1 MKINFYRKLF
11 TVLNGTN
18 KIKITVFVLSL
29 FILLFLIS
37 FTLNEPN
44 TNNKLEISSNIQ
56 NPIKVLIIDFEDYPG
71 TPQSGN
77 IFTSIFMDVLME
89 LTEDRYIPIGR
100 NKINE
105 ISQKIDLEQA
115 DLVNEYNGIQ
125 IGKLAGA
132 DAVILGQVTLWE
144 KGTLFR
150 QAVVGYT
157 ARCISTETGKVL
169 WSSSFSKAIWK
180 NRLEQRKPEIIAK
193 DVAFI
198 GLSSIKDRFMEAQ
211 EEILYV
217 KDNVTPSYIFEKK
230 SDVDK
235 NIPVNTRHYPYR
247 FALIVGNEDYSSYQ
261 PNLSSEINVD
271 FARNDASAFKE
282 YSQKVLGIPETNILF
297 LLDATSGQINQ
308 MLGKLNLIAK
318 YSQEQSELFFYY
330 AGHGLP
336 DEITKEPYIIPVD
349 VSGKDVTLG
358 IKLADIYTKLTEY
371 PCKRVTV
378 FLDACFSGGGRSEGL
393 LATRGVK
400 ITPKSNQL
408 EGNLIVFSSC
418 SEEQSSLPF
427 KDKEHGFFTY
437 YLLKK
442 LQESKGDI
450 TYEDL
455 SNYLIDNISLQ
466 SVLINDKEQIP
477 QTNISQNLQNE
488 WKTWKLNE

>member
-1 MKINFYRKLF
+1 MVLERLHKIN
-11 TVLNGTN
+11 
-18 KIKITVFVLSL
+18 ISVFVLSL
-29 FILLFLIS
+29 FILFFLIS
-37 FTLNEPN
+37 FTLNESN
-44 TNNKLEISSNIQ
+44 SNNNELELSTNIE
-56 NPIKVLIIDFEDYPG
+56 NPIKVLVFDFEDDPE
-71 TPQSGN
+71 TPKSGN

-89 LTEDRYIPIGR
+89 LTEGRYIPIER

-105 ISQKIDLEQA
+105 ISQKFDLELA
-115 DLVNEYNGIQ
+115 DLVDEDNSKK
-125 IGKLAGA
+125 IGRLAGA
-132 DAVILGQVTLWE
+132 DAVILGKITLWE
-144 KGTLFR
+144 KGTFFT

-157 ARCISTETGKVL
+157 ARCISIKTGKVL
-169 WSSSFSKAIWK
+169 WYSSCSETIWK

-193 DVAFI
+193 EVAFI
-198 GLSSIKDRFMEAQ
+198 GLSSIKDRLMEAQ
-211 EEILYV
+211 EEILLA
-217 KDNVTPSYIFEKK
+217 KNNSTPSYIFEKK

-235 NIPVNTRHYPYR
+235 NISVNTRQYPYR

-271 FARNDASAFKE
+271 YARNDASAFKE
-282 YSQKVLGIPETNILF
+282 YSQKILGIPEINILF
-297 LLDATSGQINQ
+297 LLDATSGQMNQ
-308 MLGKLNLIAK
+308 MIAKLNLIAK
-318 YSQEQSELFFYY
+318 NSQAKSELFFYY

-336 DEITKEPYIIPVD
+336 DEITKESYIIPVD
-349 VSGKDVTLG
+349 VSGKNVTLA
-358 IKLADIYTKLTEY
+358 IKLEDIYSKLTEY

-378 FLDACFSGGGRSEGL
+378 FLDACFSGGGRNEGL

-466 SVLINDKEQIP
+466 SVLINEKEQIP
-477 QTNISQNLQNE
+477 QTSFSQNIQNE